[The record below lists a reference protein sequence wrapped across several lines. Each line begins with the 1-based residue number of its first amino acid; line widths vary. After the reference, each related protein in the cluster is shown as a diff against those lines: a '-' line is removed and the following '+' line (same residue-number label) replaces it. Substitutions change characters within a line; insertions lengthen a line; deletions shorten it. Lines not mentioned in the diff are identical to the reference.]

1 MADKKRRL
9 FILLVSLIIV
19 VGIIG
24 FSLRERTNLTVIE
37 DFVHDAVGWTQNIVN
52 KPIAFLDNLGDNV
65 KEIKHVYEENQV
77 LREHID
83 QLRQL
88 EYENQELRKEITE
101 LNAALEKTESDFLM
115 NFQSIQASVIAKNK
129 DQWSKQVTINK
140 GTEHGVEPNMAVIT
154 GKGMIGKVQSSSPF
168 TSTVLLLNGFD
179 RTNRISVNVDLED
192 EETDA
197 SGFIVGY
204 DEEKNQL
211 IMELN
216 ERNDKI
222 KEGQFVFSSGMGGLF
237 PKGLEIGTITEV
249 TPDKY
254 QLTQLAYVE
263 PSADLNEIHHV
274 IVIDRLMTTMDE
286 AEEGDEE

>member
-24 FSLRERTNLTVIE
+24 FSLRERTNLTVME
-37 DFVHDAVGWTQNIVN
+37 DFVHDTVGWTQNIFN
-52 KPIAFLDNLGDNV
+52 KPITFLDNLGDNI
-65 KEIKHVYEENQV
+65 KEIKHVYDENQV

-83 QLRQL
+83 QIRQL
-88 EYENQELRKEITE
+88 EYENQELRKEIAE
-101 LNAALEKTESDFLM
+101 LSSALEKTDSDFLM
-115 NFQSIQASVIAKNK
+115 NFQSIQASVVAKSK
-129 DQWSKQVTINK
+129 DQWFKQITINK
-140 GTEHGVEPNMAVIT
+140 GTEDGVQPNMAVIT

-179 RTNRISVNVDLED
+179 RTNRISVNVDI
-192 EETDA
+192 EENDVDA

-204 DEEKNQL
+204 EEKNGQL
-211 IMELN
+211 ILELN

-222 KEGQFVFSSGMGGLF
+222 KEGDVVFSSGMGGLF
-237 PKGLEIGTITEV
+237 PKGLEIGKITEV
-249 TPDKY
+249 RPDKY

-263 PSADLNEIHHV
+263 PSANLDEIHHV
-274 IVIDRLMTTMDE
+274 IVIDRMMTTIDE
-286 AEEGDEE
+286 AEEGEED

>member
-24 FSLRERTNLTVIE
+24 FSLRERTNLTIME
-37 DFVHDAVGWTQNIVN
+37 DFVHDAVGWTQNIFN
-52 KPIAFLDNLGDNV
+52 KPITFLDNLGDNI
-65 KEIKHVYEENQV
+65 KEIKHVYDENQV

-83 QLRQL
+83 QIRQL
-88 EYENQELRKEITE
+88 EYENQELRKEIAE
-101 LNAALEKTESDFLM
+101 LSSALEKTDSDFLM
-115 NFQSIQASVIAKNK
+115 NFQSIQASVVAKSK
-129 DQWSKQVTINK
+129 DQWFKQITINK
-140 GTEHGVEPNMAVIT
+140 GTEDGVQPNMAVIT

-179 RTNRISVNVDLED
+179 RTNRISVNVDI
-192 EETDA
+192 EENDVDA

-204 DEEKNQL
+204 EEKNGQL
-211 IMELN
+211 ILELN

-222 KEGQFVFSSGMGGLF
+222 KEGDVVFSSGMGGLF
-237 PKGLEIGTITEV
+237 PKGLEIGKITEV
-249 TPDKY
+249 RPDKY

-263 PSADLNEIHHV
+263 PSANLDEIHHV
-274 IVIDRLMTTMDE
+274 IVIDRMMTTIDE
-286 AEEGDEE
+286 AEEGEED

>member
-24 FSLRERTNLTVIE
+24 FSLRERTNLTIME
-37 DFVHDAVGWTQNIVN
+37 DFVHDAVGWAQNIFN
-52 KPIAFLDNLGDNV
+52 KPITFLDNLGDNI
-65 KEIKHVYEENQV
+65 KEIKHVYDENQV

-83 QLRQL
+83 QIRQL
-88 EYENQELRKEITE
+88 EYENQELRKEIAE
-101 LNAALEKTESDFLM
+101 LSSALEKTDSDFLM
-115 NFQSIQASVIAKNK
+115 NFQSIQASVVAKSK
-129 DQWSKQVTINK
+129 DQWFKQITINK
-140 GTEHGVEPNMAVIT
+140 GTEDGVQPNMAVIT

-179 RTNRISVNVDLED
+179 RTNRISVNVDI
-192 EETDA
+192 EENDVDA

-204 DEEKNQL
+204 EEKNGQL
-211 IMELN
+211 ILELN

-222 KEGQFVFSSGMGGLF
+222 KEGDVVFSSGMGGLF
-237 PKGLEIGTITEV
+237 PKGLEIGKITEV
-249 TPDKY
+249 RPDKY

-263 PSADLNEIHHV
+263 PSANLDEIHHV
-274 IVIDRLMTTMDE
+274 IVIDRMMTTIDE
-286 AEEGDEE
+286 AEEGEED